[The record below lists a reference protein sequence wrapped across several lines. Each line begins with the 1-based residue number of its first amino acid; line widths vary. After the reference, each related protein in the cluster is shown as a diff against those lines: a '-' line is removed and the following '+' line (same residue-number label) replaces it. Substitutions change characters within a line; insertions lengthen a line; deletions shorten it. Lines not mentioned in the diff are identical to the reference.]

1 MIVLLDMMNKDSDR
15 YISVL
20 SLINLIT
27 KHTNDKADTAIKY
40 LAKYSFGVDKNID
53 LYLHDSIFDTYEK
66 EYLFV
71 DLFMNFDK
79 LPNMKDLIE
88 DEEILE
94 SYFLKEE
101 IFQAHCIKSLG
112 IEITQLNIP
121 TLTSTK
127 SSNFHSRSRNK
138 SRNPN
143 KPKPISHNLT
153 GSASTLQNTKVVQAQ
168 EVTEQQNQHIYEL
181 EELNKSNSGIINIP
195 FGKRLDMTNRSLP
208 IEERL
213 KQSYETY
220 SHDFSFYD
228 DMHAVNTPDEMIKRI
243 QGLLKVIREKDLK
256 VKELEKQLKQVES
269 RAPVVAKSRVQ
280 DPKLIAMMAILL
292 ADKNSKYKWG
302 EKPNKSAIEKDI
314 HELIESKF
322 FVDNK
327 HTHGLEAPHKRIAD
341 CLSEFSDFFY
351 TALNTKKH

>member
-1 MIVLLDMMNKDSDR
+1 M
-15 YISVL
+15 
-20 SLINLIT
+20 
-27 KHTNDKADTAIKY
+27 
-40 LAKYSFGVDKNID
+40 
-53 LYLHDSIFDTYEK
+53 
-66 EYLFV
+66 
-71 DLFMNFDK
+71 
-79 LPNMKDLIE
+79 
-88 DEEILE
+88 
-94 SYFLKEE
+94 
-101 IFQAHCIKSLG
+101 
-112 IEITQLNIP
+112 
-121 TLTSTK
+121 
-127 SSNFHSRSRNK
+127 
-138 SRNPN
+138 
-143 KPKPISHNLT
+143 
-153 GSASTLQNTKVVQAQ
+153 VQAQ